1 MKTYRSIETV
11 YELIDL
17 ASEIILN
24 TKQQLAYYKVSVYKN
39 EEASKIN
46 DTVEDLRQI
55 VEAIQD
61 DRMQEAFR
69 DYDAMREHYEMNQS
83 GDSCFYIRTLKLITT
98 MADILKNYSVSY
110 LGEDLEELNMSQ
122 ALGYQK
128 RKSSL
133 LARYKRRPRSFFQ
146 DI

>member
-24 TKQQLAYYKVSVYKN
+24 VKQQLAYYKVSVYKN
-39 EEASKIN
+39 EEVSKIN
-46 DTVEDLRQI
+46 DNVEELRQI
-55 VEAIQD
+55 VDVIQD

-69 DYDAMREHYEMNQS
+69 DYQATAEHYEINPS
-83 GDSCFYIRTLKLITT
+83 GESCFYVRTLKLVSV
-98 MADILKNYSVSY
+98 MGEILRNYNISCIKD
-110 LGEDLEELNMSQ
+110 ETEELNMSQ
-122 ALGYQK
+122 ALNFQNK
-128 RKSSL
+128 RKSL
-133 LARYKRRPRSFFQ
+133 LSRYRRTPRSFFQ

>member
-24 TKQQLAYYKVSVYKN
+24 IKQQLAYYKVSVYKN

-46 DTVEDLRQI
+46 DNVEELRQI
-55 VEAIQD
+55 VDVIQD
-61 DRMQEAFR
+61 DRMQEAFM
-69 DYDAMREHYEMNQS
+69 DYEATAEHYEINPS
-83 GDSCFYIRTLKLITT
+83 GESCFYVRTLKLVSV
-98 MADILKNYSVSY
+98 MDEILRNYNISCMKD
-110 LGEDLEELNMSQ
+110 ETEELNMSQ
-122 ALGYQK
+122 ALNYQNK
-128 RKSSL
+128 RKSL
-133 LARYKRRPRSFFQ
+133 LSRYRRPPRSFFQ

>member
-46 DTVEDLRQI
+46 DNIEDLKQI
-55 VEAIQD
+55 VDVIQD
-61 DRMQEAFR
+61 DRMQEAFL
-69 DYDAMREHYEMNQS
+69 DYQAMSEHYEINPT
-83 GDSCFYIRTLKLITT
+83 GESCFYVRTLKLVNT
-98 MADILKNYSVSY
+98 MSEILENYTIPY
-110 LGEDLEELNMSQ
+110 LKEDRQELNITNTLS
-122 ALGYQK
+122 LK
-128 RKSSL
+128 KTKSSL
-133 LARYKRRPRSFFQ
+133 MARYKRGVRSFFQ

>member
-46 DTVEDLRQI
+46 DNIEDLKQI
-55 VEAIQD
+55 VDVIQD
-61 DRMQEAFR
+61 DRMQEAFL
-69 DYDAMREHYEMNQS
+69 DYQAMGQHYEINPT
-83 GDSCFYIRTLKLITT
+83 GESCFYVRTLKLVNT
-98 MADILKNYSVSY
+98 MSEILENYTIPY
-110 LGEDLEELNMSQ
+110 LKEDKKELNI
-122 ALGYQK
+122 ANTLFFK
-128 RKSSL
+128 KTKPSL
-133 LARYKRRPRSFFQ
+133 MARYKRGPKSFFQ